1 MKKVLI
7 GLMVL
12 WAHGAFGE
20 YRVYKLKIS
29 NQQTGKSREIL
40 STLMP
45 REYTLYNTLGAFEKI
60 ELVDHWMCW
69 KRSDGFKPLC
79 TRPFASLEKGQ
90 KTGSPAPDQ
99 PVLSP

>member
-1 MKKVLI
+1 MAQLI
-7 GLMVL
+7 ITFLMFSL
-12 WAHGAFGE
+12 SAQAE

-69 KRSDGFKPLC
+69 RRSDGFRPLC

-90 KTGSPAPDQ
+90 KTGSPAPDK